1 MHQAAHLAR
10 FCRQRRVKTVF
21 SNLQHANFI
30 AVVAQFAMRSRVIA
44 FRHHFN
50 FALPGDDISL
60 ETNRTERL
68 FDKVINRL
76 ARTVVVPSSG
86 VYKGMELVEGAD
98 MSRVVL
104 LPYFYDFGQYDEPDE
119 AAVAAIRNR
128 YPARLRLLMS
138 SRLVP
143 FKRPGLALS
152 VVRDLVAEGMDVRL
166 LVLDDGP
173 ERPSVERFIDDH
185 GLHDRITLL
194 GFRRDVV
201 NYMAAADVLIHPSIT
216 EASSSTVKEM
226 GLLGRT
232 AIVCAGVGDFDDFV
246 EPGRNGF
253 LVPRSTDGAEIA
265 EAVRELYA
273 DPDRM
278 RAMGSLLRE
287 AVIRRFSVTRE
298 IVDRYLELARPS

>member
-1 MHQAAHLAR
+1 
-10 FCRQRRVKTVF
+10 
-21 SNLQHANFI
+21 
-30 AVVAQFAMRSRVIA
+30 MRSRVIA